1 MPNCVEGA
9 TYDPWKSLSEVT
21 TYHNYRSAKS
31 SNKIC
36 EQTTLLQRRK
46 SATKLKMCQMSQNLF
61 LRCLPHWDAVL
72 LVGDMI
78 VMIMMMIIMM
88 MIMIMMMIVFRCGL
102 TAHSSCITSLAEEH
116 QVCRCVVIS
125 SDNNDDDNDD
135 DNDDLKVRG
144 P

>member
-72 LVGDMI
+72 LVSDMI
-78 VMIMMMIIMM
+78 VMIMIMM
-88 MIMIMMMIVFRCGL
+88 MMMMMMIVFRCGM

-125 SDNNDDDNDD
+125 SDNNDDDND
-135 DNDDLKVRG
+135 NDDLKVRG

>member
-36 EQTTLLQRRK
+36 EQTIILQRRK
-46 SATKLKMCQMSQNLF
+46 SATELKMCQMSQNLF

-72 LVGDMI
+72 LVRDMR
-78 VMIMMMIIMM
+78 VMIMMMMM
-88 MIMIMMMIVFRCGL
+88 FVSRCGL

-125 SDNNDDDNDD
+125 SDNDDD